1 MPQVYIVIVNFNKW
15 EDLVACLRSI
25 FRSDYDNFKVVVID
39 NNSQND
45 SVEQLTR
52 WAASEPSVPRASS
65 FRLIQS
71 RDLNERTDPASFP
84 RLTFIQHNKNIGF
97 AGGINVALRHLTGQD
112 AYIWLLNPDLEIE
125 ENALS
130 ELVKFAEAHSSRSV
144 TGTVIK
150 FHGQKEKIH
159 MYGGGR
165 VNFNTATASLIEET
179 ADIPR
184 LDYIS
189 GGSLFTRAENFR
201 ELGLLPA
208 GYFIYWEE
216 TDWCFQA
223 RAKGYE
229 LNICMTAICY
239 DKVSTTMGRG
249 FLAEFYYTRNGL
261 YFVDKYKKQA
271 NRRALAAAWLRLM
284 KRAFSGQW
292 SRVRGVYRG
301 IQAFKKNERNED

>member
-1 MPQVYIVIVNFNKW
+1 MPQIYIVIVNYNKW
-15 EDLVACLRSI
+15 EDLKACLTSI
-25 FRSDYDNFKVVVID
+25 FRSDYDNFKVIVVD
-39 NNSQND
+39 NNSEND
-45 SVEQLTR
+45 SLGHLTR
-52 WAASEPSVPRASS
+52 WAASDASVPRASS
-65 FRLIQS
+65 FKLIHS
-71 RDLNERTDPASFP
+71 RDLDEHTDPTTFP
-84 RLTFIQHNKNIGF
+84 RLLFVQHTKNVGF
-97 AGGINVALRHLTGQD
+97 AGGVNVALRHLTGQD
-112 AYIWLLNPDLEIE
+112 AYIWLLNPDLEVE

-130 ELVKFAEAHSSRSV
+130 ELVRFAEAHPVRSI

-150 FHGQKEKIH
+150 FEDQRDKIH

-165 VNFNTATASLIEET
+165 VNFNTATATLIEEID
-179 ADIPR
+179 DIPQ

-201 ELGLLPA
+201 ELGILPA
-208 GYFIYWEE
+208 GFFIYWEE

-229 LNICMTAICY
+229 LNICLTAICY

-261 YFVDKYKKQA
+261 FFVDKYKKEA
-271 NRRALAAAWLRLM
+271 NRRALFAAWLRLI
-284 KRAFSGQW
+284 KRAMSGQW

-301 IQAFKKNERNED
+301 IQAFKKKERNED